1 MRNRMATVLL
11 MGLFAGLPARA
22 ATCPGTVVLQDAF
35 TTPNSALDLAAY
47 PQDKI
52 AIQGGKAEVTFLQAG
67 YGRADEY
74 WGTLLG
80 DANVCTTI
88 SEPATDKAENQAA
101 GIIFWGVNYNS
112 YYTFQIQPAAGT
124 YAVAEFT
131 PGTSGSTWTFPI
143 AWTASAAVVKTM
155 GSANTLQVQ
164 TKGNTATLSI
174 NGQQVGTVTGTPPGG
189 GGQVGFYV
197 GSSTTSL
204 STWDVT
210 GFSASSPLTTTAAA
224 STACPGTPVFQDTF
238 PTPDPVINI
247 QTGTQS
253 QVTTAGGKG
262 EVILTVPSYGQM
274 FEYTG
279 NQYGDADVCATF
291 NTLATDKAEGQVAGL
306 IFWATDYTALYVFE
320 INPTAG
326 TYTVALRSGGNWSTS
341 ITSLP
346 SAAVEKG
353 MGKVNTLRVQTK
365 GTTAMLYINNQQVES
380 VYDAAPPA
388 GGGVVGFYGE
398 SESTSTTTETWQVGN
413 FTVAVN

>member
-1 MRNRMATVLL
+1 MRNGFAATLL
-11 MGLFAGLPARA
+11 MSVFVVAPAAA

-35 TTPNSALDLAAY
+35 ATPNTTLDLEAY

-67 YGRADEY
+67 FGRADEY

-80 DANVCTTI
+80 DVNVCATV

-101 GIIFWGVNYNS
+101 GIIFWGASYNS

-131 PGTSGSTWTFPI
+131 PGASGSTWTFPVT
-143 AWTASAAVVKTM
+143 WTASAAVVKTM
-155 GSANTLQVQ
+155 GSANTLQVE
-164 TKGNTATLSI
+164 TKGTTATLLI

-197 GSSTTSL
+197 GSSTTST

-210 GFSASSPLTTTAAA
+210 NFSASSPLTTTAAA
-224 STACPGTPVFQDTF
+224 STACPGTPVFQDAF
-238 PTPDPVINI
+238 PTPDPLINI
-247 QTGTQS
+247 QTSTQS

-326 TYTVALRSGGNWSTS
+326 TYTVALRSGGNWTTS

-365 GTTAMLYINNQQVES
+365 GTAATLYINNQQVES
-380 VYDAAPPA
+380 VYDANPPA

-398 SESTSTTTETWQVGN
+398 SESTTTATETWQVGN
-413 FTVAVN
+413 FTVALE